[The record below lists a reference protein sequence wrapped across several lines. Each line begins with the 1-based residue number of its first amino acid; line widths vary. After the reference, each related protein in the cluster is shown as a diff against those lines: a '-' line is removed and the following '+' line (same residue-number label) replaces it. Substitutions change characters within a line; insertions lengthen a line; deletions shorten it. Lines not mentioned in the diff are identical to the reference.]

1 MSSESNHS
9 DRSSNASYS
18 SKAFNGVK
26 KVLRKLMQFKPCQS
40 LNKVKDR
47 KAFCLLQRFKPQTLR
62 TRLILLMLAT
72 LVLVQLVSVMVYLKD
87 RNHLI
92 SSASA
97 NLQVQRIANLISLVD
112 QSEPHQYKAI
122 LKATETPQLAVLIS
136 PDALVSADFSSN
148 DAVEMQH
155 KLYRKT
161 LRQPE
166 QMIRVTYER
175 YPLPDDFDCDTDEYV
190 GPGKSGRYFQ
200 GQEHAYW
207 RKLDHDNK
215 GFFSKHKEDRNYRS
229 DQGYRDDK
237 GYRGE
242 KDHDFGGY
250 DKYGRKPYSRRD
262 GPPYELSISVLLPDQ
277 RWLNIR
283 AGGTDPLPVWNWR
296 SAVGLVV
303 VGLLV
308 VGIMLWML
316 RSNTRPLQKLAKA
329 ANRTGRGMDSEPLA
343 EEGAREVRTTIQAFN
358 SMQERQQRFI
368 KDRMLMLAAISH
380 DLRTP
385 ITKLRLQ
392 SEFVSD
398 DEIHSKMQHT
408 LTDMEQMLNA
418 TMNFARD
425 DVQNE
430 PSRATD
436 LASLVQSLCDD
447 LIDQGANLNCD
458 LPERLVCECK
468 PMGFRRMV
476 TNVVENAVKYAD
488 SAEVILKQE
497 REPETG
503 IHWILLTVT
512 DDGPGIDEAL
522 FEQVFTPFY
531 RVEGS
536 RNRATGGMGLGL
548 SVVRSVALLHGGHVD
563 LSNREEGG
571 LQVQIRIPC

>member
-1 MSSESNHS
+1 MPKCSKLARLKKLRPESL
-9 DRSSNASYS
+9 RS
-18 SKAFNGVK
+18 
-26 KVLRKLMQFKPCQS
+26 
-40 LNKVKDR
+40 
-47 KAFCLLQRFKPQTLR
+47 
-62 TRLILLMLAT
+62 RLILLMLVT
-72 LVLVQLVSVMVYLKD
+72 LVLVQLVSVLVYLQD
-87 RNHLI
+87 RNTLI
-92 SSASA
+92 SNAGIR
-97 NLQVQRIANLISLVD
+97 LQVQRIANLISLMD
-112 QSEPHQYKAI
+112 QSEPYQYRAI

-136 PDALVSADFSSN
+136 TDALVPAGLAASHGAL
-148 DAVEMQH
+148 EMRQ
-155 KLYRKT
+155 KLYEKT

-166 QMIRVTYER
+166 QKIRVTYER
-175 YPLPDDFDCDTDEYV
+175 YLLPKDFDCDTDEYV
-190 GPGKSGRYFQ
+190 GTNNRGRSFQ
-200 GQEHAYW
+200 GENHIYW
-207 RKLDHDNK
+207 RKQASPSRDDDDDDHDDDEDHDDDRDKDRDKNEA
-215 GFFSKHKEDRNYRS
+215 SDDHHKS
-229 DQGYRDDK
+229 DKRYRDFRRF
-237 GYRGE
+237 GYLSGE
-242 KDHDFGGY
+242 A
-250 DKYGRKPYSRRD
+250 
-262 GPPYELSISVLLPDQ
+262 PPYELSISVLLPDQ

-283 AGGTDPLPVWNWR
+283 AGSVDELPVWRWR
-296 SAVGLVV
+296 SAVGLVIVGFIV
-303 VGLLV
+303 VA
-308 VGIMLWML
+308 IMLWIL
-316 RSNTRPLQKLAKA
+316 RSNTRPLQKLARA
-329 ANRTGRGMDSEPLA
+329 ANRIGRGMDSEPLA

-398 DEIHSKMQHT
+398 EEIQHKMLNT

-430 PSRATD
+430 PSKATD

-447 LIDQGANLNCD
+447 LIDQGAGMTCD

-476 TNVVENAVKYAD
+476 SNVLENAVKYAE
-488 SAEVILKQE
+488 SAHVVLKQE
-497 REPETG
+497 THSDTG
-503 IHWILLTVT
+503 IRWIVLTVT

-548 SVVRSVALLHGGHVD
+548 SVVRSIALLHGGHVA
-563 LSNREEGG
+563 LSNRDEGG
-571 LQVQIRIPC
+571 LQVKIHIPC

>member
-1 MSSESNHS
+1 MSSESNNSGSSSGSAHS
-9 DRSSNASYS
+9 SGRLNRIK
-18 SKAFNGVK
+18 KAIKGVIPS
-26 KVLRKLMQFKPCQS
+26 KPCQS
-40 LNKVKDR
+40 LNKIKDR
-47 KAFCLLQRFKPQTLR
+47 KAFCLLLRFKPQTLR

-97 NLQVQRIANLISLVD
+97 NLQVQRIANLISLFD

-122 LKATETPQLAVLIS
+122 LKATETPQLAVLVS
-136 PDALVSADFSSN
+136 PAALIRSMPSAR
-148 DAVEMQH
+148 DAVEMQQ

-161 LRQPE
+161 LRQPD
-166 QMIRVTYER
+166 QSIRVTYEKYR
-175 YPLPDDFDCDTDEYV
+175 LPEDFECNSDEFT
-190 GPGKSGRYFQ
+190 GEGKRGRSYL
-200 GQEHAYW
+200 GRDHAYW
-207 RKLDHDNK
+207 SKEGDEGPR
-215 GFFSKHKEDRNYRS
+215 FFSRYQD
-229 DQGYRDDK
+229 
-237 GYRGE
+237 E
-242 KDHDFGGY
+242 KDHWRERDHDFEDFDDY
-250 DKYGRKPYSRRD
+250 KKYGSKPYSRRD
-262 GPPYELSISVLLPDQ
+262 SPPYELTISVLLPDQ

-283 AGGTDPLPVWNWR
+283 AGGTEPLPVWNWR
-296 SAVGLVV
+296 SAVGLLV

-316 RSNTRPLQKLAKA
+316 RSNTRPLQGLAKA
-329 ANRTGRGMDSEPLA
+329 ANRIGRGMDSEPLA

-398 DEIHSKMQHT
+398 EEIHNKMQHT

-430 PSRATD
+430 PSKATD

-468 PMGFRRMV
+468 PMGFRRMI
-476 TNVVENAVKYAD
+476 TNVVQNAVKYAD
-488 SAEVILKQE
+488 SAEVVLKQE
-497 REPETG
+497 KEPETG
-503 IHWILLTVT
+503 IHWIILTVT

-531 RVEGS
+531 RIEAS

-548 SVVRSVALLHGGHVD
+548 SVVRSVVLLHGGHVE
-563 LSNREEGG
+563 LSNRDEGG